1 MKTTGRRAAQVVA
14 GLLLVAASVVA
25 LSSPSVTGSEGTVE
39 CGPTLS
45 AVLLMFPSDPAPGEG
60 WALQPCNVA
69 IGSRWLVLIGLL
81 VLAGGLLWWSR
92 DRTLRHVVLRPMG
105 S

>member
-1 MKTTGRRAAQVVA
+1 MTTTGRRAARAVA
-14 GLLLVAASVVA
+14 ALLLVAAGVVA

-39 CGPTLS
+39 CGPTVG

-60 WALQPCNVA
+60 WAVQPCNVA
-69 IGSRWLVLIGLL
+69 VGSRWLVLIGLL
-81 VLAGGLLWWSR
+81 ALSGGLLWWSR
-92 DRTLRHVVLRPMG
+92 DRTSRHVVLPPMG